1 MDADGSLDK
10 LPKKEASA
18 IRREMARMHRNFE
31 GLLSLTRLPAA
42 LFVIDTKTEYIA
54 VAEANRIG
62 VPVIALVDTNSD
74 PTFVQYPIPGN
85 DDAVKSIRLIMDV
98 ILEAMQK
105 GLERREVKTVQRGMA
120 PVVRPDFQDVQPEV
134 TIAADIVVQEE
145 EPEAVGPRGPRRR
158 KRPGEE
164 APRP

>member
-1 MDADGSLDK
+1 
-10 LPKKEASA
+10 
-18 IRREMARMHRNFE
+18 
-31 GLLSLTRLPAA
+31 
-42 LFVIDTKTEYIA
+42 
-54 VAEANRIG
+54 
-62 VPVIALVDTNSD
+62 
-74 PTFVQYPIPGN
+74 
-85 DDAVKSIRLIMDV
+85 MDV